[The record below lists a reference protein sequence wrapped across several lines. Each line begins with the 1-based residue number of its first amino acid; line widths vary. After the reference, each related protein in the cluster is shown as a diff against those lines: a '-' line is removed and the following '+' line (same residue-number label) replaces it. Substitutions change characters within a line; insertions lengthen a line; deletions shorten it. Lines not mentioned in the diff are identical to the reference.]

1 MKNRKLRS
9 KDLRVSNEIFYKVLD
24 LPEAKRAAFI
34 SQECA
39 KVIIKLIKKLR
50 IKQGKNVRLNF
61 TSLDMK
67 DFKYFFFYKK
77 EYKITDCNFLIEGNN
92 YILGISKDGVTR
104 YGVYNNDYLRILDIY
119 TLLSQKYEY
128 YLKRSTHNLFIW
140 RKRRVLK
147 LH

>member
-1 MKNRKLRS
+1 MRNRKLRS
-9 KDLRVSNEIFYKVLD
+9 KNLRVSNETFYKVLD
-24 LPEAKRAAFI
+24 LPEAKRAAYI

-77 EYKITDCNFLIEGNN
+77 EYKIFDCNFLIDGNN
-92 YILGISKDGVTR
+92 YFLGISKDGVTR
-104 YGVYNNDYLRILDIY
+104 YVVYNNDYLRLLNIY
-119 TLLSQKYEY
+119 TLLRQKYEN
-128 YLKRSTHNLFIW
+128 YLKRSTHNLFDW
-140 RKRRVLK
+140 RKGRLSK
-147 LH
+147 

>member
-9 KDLRVSNEIFYKVLD
+9 KDLRVSNETFYKVLD
-24 LPEAKRAAFI
+24 LPEAKRAAYI

-77 EYKITDCNFLIEGNN
+77 EYKISDCNFLIDGNN
-92 YILGISKDGVTR
+92 YFCGISKDGVTR
-104 YGVYNNDYLRILDIY
+104 YVVYNNDYLRMLDIY
-119 TLLSQKYEY
+119 TLLSKKYEN
-128 YLKRSTHNLFIW
+128 YLKRSIHNLFDW
-140 RKRRVLK
+140 RNGRLSK
-147 LH
+147 

>member
-24 LPEAKRAAFI
+24 LPEAKRTAFI

-67 DFKYFFFYKK
+67 DFKYFFF
-77 EYKITDCNFLIEGNN
+77 
-92 YILGISKDGVTR
+92 TR
-104 YGVYNNDYLRILDIY
+104 RNI
-119 TLLSQKYEY
+119 K
-128 YLKRSTHNLFIW
+128 
-140 RKRRVLK
+140 
-147 LH
+147 